1 MMMSPFK
8 FRYTCCM
15 HWHHRH
21 RLIVRRPLDAFNSR
35 VCFRLLRHFRCLPNK
50 RFTPCASTNTV
61 GRSLGIIDSVLQLIP
76 VYSLFA
82 QPTKMVW
89 VTIHDKVPL
98 SNQAVDHNVFHNDYT
113 VCVAV
118 ISFSFRLQLLFII
131 RIIVV
136 YLIVTLDHYL
146 AHIH

>member
-1 MMMSPFK
+1 MSPFK

-21 RLIVRRPLDAFNSR
+21 RLIRRPLDAFNSR

-50 RFTPCASTNTV
+50 QFTPYASTNTV
-61 GRSLGIIDSVLQLIP
+61 GRSFGIIDSVLQLIP

-89 VTIHDKVPL
+89 VTIHDKVPF
-98 SNQAVDHNVFHNDYT
+98 SYQPVDHNVFHNDCT

-118 ISFSFRLQLLFII
+118 MISFPFLFFS
-131 RIIVV
+131 
-136 YLIVTLDHYL
+136 T
-146 AHIH
+146 